1 MKKLIYIL
9 IFAGLGQASFGQQMP
24 LYSQYLYNKF
34 LINPAHAGSDGYT
47 SFNVTAREQWV
58 GYSRAPRTYSVS
70 WQTRIL
76 KNKYQIKKNIF
87 NRQVYRPKTDGRVG
101 FGGYIFS
108 DKNGLVQRTGFQ
120 ATYSYHMWIYDY
132 TQLSMG
138 LALTGYHYKIN
149 ATEESFYDPGE
160 PWLNDNL
167 RKGVFI
173 PDLDFGIYLL
183 NPRWDIGFSS
193 QELLAASAKI
203 RLGDLSYQN
212 FRMDRHFYLFGSY
225 TFYTGVKTE
234 IEPSVLLKM
243 SEQIRPQADLGL
255 TFAYDESIWAGVT
268 YRTGGALIANFRLKY
283 VNSRVNMTT
292 MFFGYS
298 YDFTLNEI
306 QRATYGTHE
315 LTLAVKLGDS
325 DRRFRWLDR
334 FGPTRLRLR

>member
-1 MKKLIYIL
+1 MT
-9 IFAGLGQASFGQQMP
+9 FGQQMP

-47 SFNVTAREQWV
+47 SFNLTAREQWV
-58 GYSRAPRTYSVS
+58 GYSSAPRTYSLS
-70 WQTRIL
+70 WQTRML
-76 KNKYQIKKNIF
+76 KNESQVKKNIF
-87 NRQVYRPKTDGRVG
+87 NKTVFRPKTDGRVG

-108 DKNGLVQRTGFQ
+108 DRNGLVQRTGLQ
-120 ATYSYHMWIYDY
+120 MTYSYHMWIHDY

-138 LALTGYHYKIN
+138 LAMTGYHYKIN
-149 ATEESFYDPGE
+149 ANEHSFYDPGE

-173 PDLDFGIYLL
+173 PDLDFGLYLL
-183 NPRWDIGFSS
+183 NPRFDIGFSA
-193 QELLAASAKI
+193 QQIMGAYEKL
-203 RLGDLSYQN
+203 RLGDNVYHNL
-212 FRMDRHFYLFGSY
+212 RIDRHFYLFGSY

-234 IEPSVLLKM
+234 IEPSLLLKM

-255 TFAYDESIWAGVT
+255 TFSYDESVWAGLT
-268 YRTGGALIANFRLKY
+268 YRTGGALIANLRFKY
-283 VNSRVNMTT
+283 INSRIDMTT

-325 DRRFRWLDR
+325 NRRYRWVDRY
-334 FGPTRLRLR
+334 GPTRLRKR